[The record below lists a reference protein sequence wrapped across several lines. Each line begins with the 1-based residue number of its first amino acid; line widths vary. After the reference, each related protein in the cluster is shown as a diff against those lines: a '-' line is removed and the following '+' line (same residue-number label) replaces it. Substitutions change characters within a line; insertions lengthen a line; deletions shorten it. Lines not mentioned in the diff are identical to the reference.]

1 MLYKQCKPSLNFN
14 LIYKTQTTDH
24 RITGGVGGYM
34 FFSCFTCVS
43 SHISKPSQD
52 YECMNAAM
60 NAIYSLHEPNV

>member
-14 LIYKTQTTDH
+14 LDH
-24 RITGGVGGYM
+24 RPQDHRGVGGYM
-34 FFSCFTCVS
+34 FFSCFACVS
-43 SHISKPSQD
+43 SHISKPSQN